1 MKTIEDWPYEI
12 GEDGVIV
19 RINKNSVTVLHVTE
33 KYPPGAEP
41 STGYGS
47 YVVLSDGNRQQSF
60 NLKELRAKYWPV
72 ETRPVGQFTVYG
84 DGSVTRGTRTW
95 NSQDDRRT
103 IINYTEDKRRRTV
116 TLGTLR
122 KQAFPEAFGTRL
134 IQEIQTIQSLRAR
147 IAILEKRLNAT
158 NTDT

>member
-12 GEDGVIV
+12 SEDGIIV

-60 NLKELRAKYWPV
+60 NLKELRAKYYPPRIN
-72 ETRPVGQFTVYG
+72 TRKIGLFLVHD
-84 DGSVTRGTRTW
+84 DGLVTRGTRTW
-95 NSQDDRRT
+95 PAEYTNST
-103 IINYTEDKRRRTV
+103 KINFTEDKRRRSV
-116 TLGTLR
+116 TLGALR
-122 KQAFPEAFGTRL
+122 KLAWPEVFGTRP

-147 IAILEKRLNAT
+147 IAVLEKRLAQYE
-158 NTDT
+158 